1 MLNMSNLSKQEDF
14 ELSCFNLEVNFA
26 TSSFLY
32 VTNIV
37 TAIINSV
44 FSLTAVL
51 WNSLFI
57 LTYKRTPALRCPSY
71 TLLCC
76 LALSDL
82 TVGLIVQP
90 SFVAHKIG
98 EIQHDFGIYCAT
110 RITSETTTRVCSG
123 VSILT
128 LTAIGV
134 ERYLEL
140 RLHLRHK
147 EIVTNFRTVVI
158 ALLLWCI
165 TIILAGLWFVLDWK
179 KYNAIIAFCM
189 LSCLIVTL
197 WAYSRIFKEV
207 RRHRRVI
214 RSQEQ
219 ATSMRN
225 IIKFGKS
232 TITMVYVLGL
242 YVISNALLTGV
253 VIAHRAQGYTESIK
267 LAYIYIS
274 TCTFICSSINPVLY
288 FWRISDVRQAVI
300 RTVKAV
306 A

>member
-1 MLNMSNLSKQEDF
+1 MSNVSKQGDF
-14 ELSCFNLEVNFA
+14 ELNCFNLEVNFA

-32 VTNIV
+32 VTNIT
-37 TAIINSV
+37 TAIVNSV
-44 FSLTAVL
+44 FSVTAIL

-57 LTYKRTPALRCPSY
+57 FTYQRTPYLRCPAY

-98 EIQHDFGIYCAT
+98 EVQHNFAIYCAT
-110 RITSETTTRVCSG
+110 RITSETATRVCSG

-128 LTAIGV
+128 LTAIAV

-140 RLHLRHK
+140 RLHLRHQ
-147 EIVTNFRTVVI
+147 EIVTNFRTLVT

-165 TIILAGLWFVLDWK
+165 IIILAGLWFVLDWK
-179 KYNAIIAFCM
+179 IYNAIIAFCM

-225 IIKFGKS
+225 MRKFGKS
-232 TITMVYVLGL
+232 TITMIYILGL

-253 VIAHRAQGYTESIK
+253 VIAHRAHGYTESIK
-267 LAYIYIS
+267 LAYIYTF
-274 TCTFICSSINPVLY
+274 TCTSICSSINPVLY
-288 FWRISDVRQAVI
+288 FWRISDIRQAVI

-306 A
+306 V